1 VRTTFDTPAN
11 SARGLPYF
19 SLRAMRPERKLAAAA
34 VFSLCAA
41 LLSRPAPA
49 LGACLFTVL
58 LLCCSGLPL
67 RGIAPRLASVNA
79 FFLPFWLLL
88 PLSPAP
94 DGDARMLFSLGPLAF
109 HTAGFET
116 ALLIWLKGNAATC
129 AIAALAGSSTLAENG
144 RALRS
149 LRVPDKMTAL
159 LLITYANL
167 GLMAREYVGL
177 FQAARLRGFVPG
189 ASPAACRVYARLI
202 GLLLVRSRQKA
213 RRVEQAMLLRG
224 FSGSFPLLPERCS
237 CPPELRLR
245 DERAADLLFA
255 LCCLAGGT
263 LVVWNIML

>member
-1 VRTTFDTPAN
+1 MRTVFDTPAD
-11 SARGLPYF
+11 SARSLPYF

-49 LGACLFTVL
+49 LGACLFGAL

-67 RGIAPRLASVNA
+67 RGVVPRLASVNA

-88 PLSPAP
+88 PLLPVA
-94 DGDARMLFSLGPLAF
+94 DGDAPVLFNLGPLAF
-109 HTAGFET
+109 RQAGLET
-116 ALLIWLKGNAATC
+116 ALLICLKGNAVAC
-129 AIAALAGSSTLAENG
+129 ALAALAGSSTVAENG
-144 RALRS
+144 RALRA

-159 LLITYANL
+159 LLITHANL
-167 GLMAREYVGL
+167 GLMAGEYVRL

-202 GLLLVRSRQKA
+202 GLLLVRSWQKA

-224 FSGSFPLLPERCS
+224 FSGCFPLLPAQCS
-237 CPPELRLR
+237 CPPEIRLR
-245 DERAADLLFA
+245 NKRAAALLVA
-255 LCCLAGGT
+255 LCCLAGGA
-263 LVVWNIML
+263 LVVWDVML

>member
-1 VRTTFDTPAN
+1 MRTTFETPAD
-11 SARGLPYF
+11 SARSLPYF
-19 SLRAMRPERKLAAAA
+19 SLRSMRPERKLAAAA

-49 LGACLFTVL
+49 LGACLFAAL

-67 RGIAPRLASVNA
+67 RDIARRLASVNA
-79 FFLPFWLLL
+79 FFLPFWLIL

-94 DGDARMLFSLGPLAF
+94 DGDTRTLFSLGPLAF

-116 ALLIWLKGNAATC
+116 ALLIWLKGNAAAC

-144 RALRS
+144 RALRA
-149 LRVPDKMTAL
+149 LHVPDKMTAL
-159 LLITYANL
+159 LLITYTNL
-167 GLMAREYVGL
+167 GLMACEYVRL

-213 RRVEQAMLLRG
+213 QRVEQAMLLRG
-224 FSGSFPLLPERCS
+224 FRGCFPLLPTQCS
-237 CPPELRLR
+237 CPLEIRLR
-245 DERAADLLFA
+245 DTRAAALLPA

-263 LVVWNIML
+263 LVVWDVIL

>member
-1 VRTTFDTPAN
+1 MRTGFDTPAD
-11 SARGLPYF
+11 SARSLPYF
-19 SLRAMRPERKLAAAA
+19 SLRAVRPERKLAAAA

-41 LLSRPAPA
+41 LLSRPEPA
-49 LGACLFTVL
+49 LGAVLFAAL

-67 RGIAPRLASVNA
+67 RDTAPRLASVNA

-94 DGDARMLFSLGPLAF
+94 AGDARTLFSLGPLAF
-109 HTAGFET
+109 STAGFEA
-116 ALLIWLKGNAATC
+116 ALLIWLKGNAAAC
-129 AIAALAGSSTLAENG
+129 ALAALAGSSTLAENG
-144 RALRS
+144 RALRA

-167 GLMAREYVGL
+167 GLMAREYVRL

-202 GLLLVRSRQKA
+202 GLLLIRSRQKA

-224 FSGSFPLLPERCS
+224 FRGCFPLLPAQRS
-237 CPPELRLR
+237 SPPAVRLR
-245 DERAADLLFA
+245 DRRASALLFA
-255 LCCLAGGT
+255 LCCLAGGA
-263 LVVWNIML
+263 LVLWDVML